1 MIEDSRAFSRA
12 EASEYLGH
20 AGRRRSVSD
29 KAMPLPVSED
39 ESTHRHEQCAD
50 VFSLRISLLVKL
62 RNLEIEMRAR
72 MKIMIKV
79 FLKSS
84 NGKTEE
90 RMVQSEQGCI
100 T

>member
-72 MKIMIKV
+72 MKIMI

-84 NGKTEE
+84 NGETEE